1 MQQGGQHLG
10 GFLPVSAIVAPAG
23 NDARQVV
30 VVPEQA
36 VPAFAVQAHLPLGQ
50 HLFQRRKL
58 QRSQVPLRLA
68 GDLVQADVLK
78 LEHHREFLA
87 PRVAED
93 GGVLHIGAPGLTHGH
108 QIGAAKGVGVQL
120 PDIGMQHRAVGGNSQ
135 VRVLGNLVDDIQP
148 ETAHALVHPKAD
160 GLVQLLPQG
169 GVVPVQ
175 VRLFDGKLVEII
187 LPHLGHPGPGRAAKG
202 GPHLVGRRALH
213 AVAPDVI
220 VVVGVVAALFCLLEP
235 AVLVRGVV
243 QHQIHDDADVVF
255 FGFGDEVVHVGQR
268 AEHGVNIAVVG
279 NVVAVVILRAAVDG
293 AEPDGVDAQALQIA
307 KPLDDAGQVANAVA
321 VAVLKAAGID
331 LVDHSVFP
339 PGLRVCHSFS
349 PYWYLR

>member
-1 MQQGGQHLG
+1 MALY
-10 GFLPVSAIVAPAG
+10 
-23 NDARQVV
+23 
-30 VVPEQA
+30 
-36 VPAFAVQAHLPLGQ
+36 
-50 HLFQRRKL
+50 
-58 QRSQVPLRLA
+58 
-68 GDLVQADVLK
+68 
-78 LEHHREFLA
+78 
-87 PRVAED
+87 
-93 GGVLHIGAPGLTHGH
+93 
-108 QIGAAKGVGVQL
+108 
-120 PDIGMQHRAVGGNSQ
+120 NSW
-135 VRVLGNLVDDIQP
+135 
-148 ETAHALVHPKAD
+148 
-160 GLVQLLPQG
+160 PQG

-220 VVVGVVAALFCLLEP
+220 VVVGVVSALFCLLEP